1 MDASTTDVPDQ
12 AAKAEARG
20 ALSLGETIASFFGFG
35 TPRILAVQLA
45 IAAAARPFFGPF
57 GTRDA
62 LIVAA
67 VIVYWP
73 LQEWVAHRLILHAR
87 PRTLGRFR
95 LDSAPARAHRK
106 HHRNPRDLTYA
117 LLPSSSMRVLVP
129 LHLLFWWSVTSSWAH
144 AFTGICAFGA
154 ATLVYEWIHFL
165 CHAPYRARSGYV
177 RRVRA
182 HHALHHFK
190 NEKYW
195 HSFTVPAL
203 DRLFGTGPK
212 PSEVPLSSTCRDLGI
227 PQD

>member
-1 MDASTTDVPDQ
+1 MDATTSDGRDH
-12 AAKAEARG
+12 ATKADARG
-20 ALSLGETIASFFGFG
+20 ALSLGATIASFFSFG
-35 TPRILAVQLA
+35 TPRILAAQLA
-45 IAAAARPFFGPF
+45 VAAALRPLVGPF
-57 GTRDA
+57 DARDA

-87 PRTLGRFR
+87 PRTLGRLR
-95 LDSAPARAHRK
+95 IDSAPARAHRK

-117 LLPSSSMRVLVP
+117 LLPPSSMRVLVP
-129 LHLLFWWSVTSSWAH
+129 LHLLFWWSVTSTWAH
-144 AFTGICAFGA
+144 ALTGISAFGA

-165 CHAPYRARSGYV
+165 CHAPYRAKSGYV

-212 PSEVPLSSTCRDLGI
+212 PSEVPLSPSCRDLGI
-227 PQD
+227 AGD